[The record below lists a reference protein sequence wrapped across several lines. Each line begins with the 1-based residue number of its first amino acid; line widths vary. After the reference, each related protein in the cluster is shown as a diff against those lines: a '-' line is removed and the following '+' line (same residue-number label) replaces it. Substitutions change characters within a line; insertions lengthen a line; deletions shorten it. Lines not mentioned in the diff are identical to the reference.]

1 MSAKYKKYPEYK
13 FSDGMW
19 FGEIPIDWPVH
30 KLGYEIDTIVPM
42 RDKPTDLNG
51 EIPWIRIEDFS
62 GKFIDGSLSGQGVNQ
77 KTVDDMNLK
86 IFPVGTVLCT
96 CSCSMGTTAIV
107 KRPLVSNQTF
117 IGLVPRCNLNSE
129 FLYFLM
135 QASKE
140 ELTSQSSGA
149 IQTYLSRDE
158 FRALRLAFPS
168 LNEQVKIANF
178 LDHETAKI
186 DTMIDKQQQ
195 LIKLLKE
202 KRQAVISHAVT
213 KGLNP
218 AAPMKDSGVE
228 WLGEVPE
235 HWVVKQLR
243 HLTSSLGGGTPSK
256 DNPDYWDGDIPWIS
270 PKDMKKN
277 YLDNAQDKIT
287 EQAVINSSAKLIPEN
302 SVLLVVRGMIL
313 AHSVPVAMTLRPVTI
328 NQDMKAFIAD
338 KGLLPEFL
346 LFALQGAKSV
356 LLDMMDQSAHGTKV
370 LGTELLNRLSLG
382 VPPIEEQKSILAELK
397 KRLEV
402 IDSTSKR
409 AEEFVV
415 LSNERRT
422 ALISAAVTGKIDVR
436 NWQPAQSKIP
446 MEASA

>member
-1 MSAKYKKYPEYK
+1 MTQEDLGGNYFAVPEY
-13 FSDGMW
+13 
-19 FGEIPIDWPVH
+19 
-30 KLGYEIDTIVPM
+30 
-42 RDKPTDLNG
+42 
-51 EIPWIRIEDFS
+51 
-62 GKFIDGSLSGQGVNQ
+62 
-77 KTVDDMNLK
+77 
-86 IFPVGTVLCT
+86 
-96 CSCSMGTTAIV
+96 
-107 KRPLVSNQTF
+107 
-117 IGLVPRCNLNSE
+117 
-129 FLYFLM
+129 
-135 QASKE
+135 
-140 ELTSQSSGA
+140 
-149 IQTYLSRDE
+149 DE
-158 FRALRLAFPS
+158 QLQIS
-168 LNEQVKIANF
+168 NF

-186 DTMIDKQQQ
+186 DTLIDKQQQ

-218 AAPMKDSGVE
+218 DTVMKDSGVE

-235 HWVVKQLR
+235 HWDVKQLR

-256 DNPDYWDGDIPWIS
+256 DNPDFWDGDIPWIS

-277 YLDNAQDKIT
+277 YLDNGQDNIT

-313 AHSVPVAMTLRPVTI
+313 AHSVPVAMALRSVTI

-382 VPPIEEQKSILAELK
+382 VPPIEEQESILAELK
-397 KRLEV
+397 KRLEL
-402 IDSTSKR
+402 IDSTSIR
-409 AEEFVV
+409 AEAFVA

-436 NWQPAQSKIP
+436 NWQPAQAEIP
-446 MEASA
+446 KEASA

>member
-1 MSAKYKKYPEYK
+1 MLAKYQKYSEYANSNVKWLGSIPSHWSIFSGKRLFRNVRRQALASDEQLAASQKYGVVPQSMMMELNDSKVMLALKGTESFRHVDKNNFVISLRSFEGGIEHSDYEGCVSPAYTVLEPAKRIFAKYYKYLLKCGPYISALQSATDSLRDGKSITFEQFSAITLAYPEY
-13 FSDGMW
+13 D
-19 FGEIPIDWPVH
+19 E
-30 KLGYEIDTIVPM
+30 
-42 RDKPTDLNG
+42 
-51 EIPWIRIEDFS
+51 
-62 GKFIDGSLSGQGVNQ
+62 Q
-77 KTVDDMNLK
+77 
-86 IFPVGTVLCT
+86 
-96 CSCSMGTTAIV
+96 
-107 KRPLVSNQTF
+107 
-117 IGLVPRCNLNSE
+117 
-129 FLYFLM
+129 
-135 QASKE
+135 
-140 ELTSQSSGA
+140 
-149 IQTYLSRDE
+149 IQ
-158 FRALRLAFPS
+158 
-168 LNEQVKIANF
+168 IANF

-186 DTMIDKQQQ
+186 DTLIDKQQQ

-213 KGLNP
+213 KGLDSV
-218 AAPMKDSGVE
+218 APMKDSGVE

-235 HWVVKQLR
+235 HWKVKQLR
-243 HLTSSLGGGTPSK
+243 HLTFSLGGGTPSK

-270 PKDMKKN
+270 PKDMKRN

-287 EQAVINSSAKLIPEN
+287 EQAIINSSAKLIPEN

-370 LGTELLNRLSLG
+370 LSTELLNRLSLG
-382 VPPIEEQKSILAELK
+382 VPPVEEQESILSELK
-397 KRLEV
+397 MRLEV
-402 IDSTSKR
+402 IDATSKR

-436 NWQPAQSKIP
+436 NWQPA
-446 MEASA
+446 E